1 MSAVALDRDVAR
13 ALRRAAV
20 YRLLGGAFAYPTAP
34 RLAELADLAGM
45 VADAMEDPPIQTAL
59 STFADAAATAPPDVV
74 AAEYVFL
81 FDGAVR
87 CPPWEGAYGDAP
99 QLAGKGAMLADI
111 GGFHEAFGLTAS
123 GVQSDSVDHI
133 AAELEFMSVLALK
146 EAYAVADAA
155 ADGIEI
161 TREAAAAF
169 MRDHLGR
176 WAEAFSET
184 VAGTSSL
191 SYYSTAAALLTAW
204 LRADRGVLGVT
215 PDRLSL
221 GDLDPLGGAEPF
233 ICPVGEARNGQPP
246 GY

>member
-1 MSAVALDRDVAR
+1 MSAVALDRDVVF

-34 RLAELADLAGM
+34 RLAELADLAGT
-45 VADAMEDPPIQTAL
+45 VADAIEEPSIQAAL
-59 STFADAAATAPPDVV
+59 STFADAAAATSPDVV

-87 CPPWEGAYGDAP
+87 CSPWEGAYGDAP

-111 GGFHEAFGLTAS
+111 GGFYEAFGLTPS

-133 AAELEFMSVLALK
+133 AAELELMSALALK

-155 ADGIEI
+155 ADGVEI
-161 TREAAAAF
+161 TRGAATAF
-169 MRDHLGR
+169 IRDHLGR

-184 VAGTSSL
+184 VAGASSL
-191 SYYSTAAALLTAW
+191 PYYSTAAALLNAW
-204 LRADRGVLGVT
+204 VHADAAALGVAT
-215 PDRLSL
+215 DRVSL
-221 GDLDPLGGAEPF
+221 GAVDPLGAAEPF
-233 ICPVGEARNGQPP
+233 TCPIEE
-246 GY
+246 